1 MQPLK
6 LIQQLTAGIFS
17 RLIFYPYC
25 LIDDHPLPDGEKLV
39 CHDCLKSMP
48 VNPEP
53 HRPSNWEPSAN
64 SPIREV
70 WSYWEFSDA
79 FQNLAHA
86 LKYKKMPSLG
96 LKLGRFAAESIS
108 SYIFPPLDVA
118 VPIPLHSTRRRERGY
133 NQAEQIAMG
142 FANTLDIPIAA
153 DILLRT
159 EYTKTQTKLNREERR
174 TNLQSAFSVSS
185 RQGEDIRKKNVL
197 LIDDVFTTGAT
208 METAAKRLL
217 DNGAAQIYGFTLATA
232 KLRHHMQSDV

>member
-25 LIDDHPLPDGEKLV
+25 LVDDHPLPDGEKLV
-39 CHDCLKSMP
+39 CQDCLKSMP

-53 HRPSNWEPSAN
+53 HRPSNWEPSTN

-79 FQNLAHA
+79 FQSLAHA

-96 LKLGRFAAESIS
+96 VKLGRFAADSIS
-108 SYIFPPLDVA
+108 SYIFPPFDCVI
-118 VPIPLHSTRRRERGY
+118 PIPLHRTRLRERGY
-133 NQAEQIAMG
+133 NQAEQIALG
-142 FANTLDIPIAA
+142 LTASLGIPISAGT
-153 DILLRT
+153 LLRT
-159 EYTKTQTKLNREERR
+159 QYTKTQTKLNREERQ
-174 TNLQSAFSVSS
+174 TNLQSAFSVNS
-185 RQGEDIRKKNVL
+185 RQIEDIREKNIL
-197 LIDDVFTTGAT
+197 LVDDVFTTGAT
-208 METAAKRLL
+208 METAADSLL
-217 DNGAAQIYGFTLATA
+217 EQGAAKIYGFTLATA